1 MEKANPAKKTEA
13 IKPPVTQV
21 GVIGWVRINLF
32 KGWFN
37 SILTLIAAYFL
48 WVIIPPLIQWAFIDS
63 LWVSTGAECQQSD
76 GACWS
81 IIPANIRFIIFG
93 FFPYEQQWRPLVAMV
108 LLVGLLFYSRN
119 RNHWK
124 TLLAYAWILGLFVM
138 GLLMGGMT
146 YFTLFLC
153 LQVPILVLFSLVLI
167 HQIRPGG
174 VFNRIIVV
182 VEIVG
187 LILLIIVTLFKPGGV
202 LPGFIWIV
210 IGIAGLGFLR
220 TFIWG
225 WRKHKELQ
233 LTKVMA
239 KWSILHVISFIL
251 LPLEGYVF
259 GLIPVET
266 AQWGGLPLTLMLSVF
281 GLTAAYPL
289 GVVMALGRRSKM
301 PTLRILSVI
310 YIELIRGVPL
320 ISLLF
325 MSSVVFPLFL
335 PEGVTINNIIRAQV
349 AIILFTA
356 AYIAEV
362 VRGGLQAIPRGQYEA
377 AESLGLNYYLSMRL
391 IILPQALKIV
401 IPPSVQQ
408 LISAFKD
415 TSLVVI
421 IALFDVLRTTQT
433 VLSDPKW
440 MGFSAEAYI
449 FVALIYFLCC
459 FFMSN
464 YSRRLERELETG
476 L

>member
-1 MEKANPAKKTEA
+1 MEAYVQEKPAERL
-13 IKPPVTQV
+13 KPPVTSV
-21 GVIGWVRINLF
+21 GIIGWVRSNLF

-37 SILTLIAAYFL
+37 SLLTIITIYCL
-48 WVIIPPLIQWAFIDS
+48 WVIVLPLIRWAFIDS
-63 LWVSTGAECQQSD
+63 LWISTGAECQQSD

-93 FFPYEQQWRPLVAMV
+93 FFPYDQQWRPLVAMV

-119 RNHWK
+119 RDHWK
-124 TLLAYAWILGLFVM
+124 KSLAYLLILGLFLMV
-138 GLLMGGMT
+138 LLMKGG
-146 YFTLFLC
+146 L
-153 LQVPILVLFSLVLI
+153 
-167 HQIRPGG
+167 
-174 VFNRIIVV
+174 
-182 VEIVG
+182 
-187 LILLIIVTLFKPGGV
+187 
-202 LPGFIWIV
+202 
-210 IGIAGLGFLR
+210 
-220 TFIWG
+220 
-225 WRKHKELQ
+225 
-233 LTKVMA
+233 
-239 KWSILHVISFIL
+239 
-251 LPLEGYVF
+251 F

-266 AQWGGLPLTLMLSVF
+266 AKWGGLPLTLMLSVV
-281 GLTAAYPL
+281 GLTLAYPL
-289 GVVMALGRRSKM
+289 GIVFALGRRSKM
-301 PTLRILSVI
+301 PVVKTLCVL

-335 PEGVTINNIIRAQV
+335 PQGVTINNILRAQV

-362 VRGGLQAIPRGQYEA
+362 VRGGLQAMPRGQYEA
-377 AESLGLNYYLSMRL
+377 ADSIGLNYFLTMRL
-391 IILPQALKIV
+391 VILPQALKIV

-449 FVALIYFLCC
+449 FVALIYFFCC

-476 L
+476 LKS